1 METQAN
7 NKKWLRLISEFQ
19 ATIRNVSVEGQM
31 ELFSDADFEGVI
43 LDKLSDTLDIE
54 QKKNKVR
61 NNLQALRKDGVIE
74 NIGNTWVMSKGVTG

>member
-1 METQAN
+1 MKFRGIDDDYC
-7 NKKWLRLISEFQ
+7 KKIIVDYLKRFKS
-19 ATIRNVSVEGQM
+19 GQR
-31 ELFSDADFEGVI
+31 ADFEGVI